1 MIFIGLDKF
10 DIFFFFGSYV
20 SVIQIGWITIGFTK
34 RKFLFWF
41 RNATEKLEE
50 DKRRRDEE

>member
-1 MIFIGLDKF
+1 MIFVGLDKF
-10 DIFFFFGSYV
+10 DIFFFFGSYA
-20 SVIQIGWITIGFTK
+20 SVIQIGWITIGFSK